1 MVKAVDASGSP
12 EAAPAPALPP
22 AAPAPPWWAR
32 AARFLF
38 RDRPELVLS
47 PLALVLLIY
56 AWYAIT
62 SARLVA
68 PVLLPS
74 PGAVAR
80 ALKVL
85 LTAPWFPPNLW
96 TTLLE
101 AILGFLI
108 AAVLAV
114 AVAVL
119 MDQIRLIRRVGYPYV
134 VVLQV
139 MPSVVLAPIFIVWFG
154 FGISSKIVVSVS
166 TAFFVILVNTLS
178 GLASVPENSRLLMR
192 SMCASRRQMF
202 FKLTLPTAAPFVF
215 AAFKTAA
222 TLSLIGALVGEFI
235 TARSGLGRLLTQ
247 FSFAL
252 RQDMMFATVL
262 VVGAVGIALYG
273 LVAFLEKRVIWWR

>member
-1 MVKAVDASGSP
+1 VAVVRTSDERQAEPKRPAKAAAAS
-12 EAAPAPALPP
+12 
-22 AAPAPPWWAR
+22 PWYAR
-32 AARFLF
+32 ALRYLV
-38 RDRPELVLS
+38 RDRPELVLA
-47 PLALVLLIY
+47 PLALVLLVY
-56 AWYAIT
+56 LWDLVT
-62 SARLVA
+62 RTGLVA

-74 PGAVAR
+74 PLAVGR
-80 ALKVL
+80 ALRVL
-85 LTAPWFPPNLW
+85 LTAPWFPGNLW

-101 AILGFLI
+101 AIAGLLI
-108 AAVLAV
+108 AALLAV
-114 AVAVL
+114 TVAVL

-154 FGISSKIVVSVS
+154 FGISSKIVVAVS

-192 SMCASRRQMF
+192 SMCASRRQTF
-202 FKLTLPTAAPFVF
+202 FKLTLPTALPYVF

-273 LVAFLEKRVIWWR
+273 LVAFLEKKVIWWR

>member
-1 MVKAVDASGSP
+1 MNREVRDQVAAVEGPGEREVGQERRAAAS
-12 EAAPAPALPP
+12 
-22 AAPAPPWWAR
+22 PWWAR
-32 AARFLF
+32 ALRYVV
-38 RDRPELVLS
+38 RDRPELVLA
-47 PLALVLLIY
+47 PLAL
-56 AWYAIT
+56 
-62 SARLVA
+62 
-68 PVLLPS
+68 
-74 PGAVAR
+74 R
-80 ALKVL
+80 ALRVL
-85 LTAPWFPPNLW
+85 LTAPWFPGNLW
-96 TTLLE
+96 TTVLE
-101 AILGFLI
+101 TISGFLI
-108 AAVLAV
+108 AALLAV

-154 FGISSKIVVSVS
+154 FGISSKIVVAVS

-202 FKLTLPTAAPFVF
+202 FKLTLPTALPYVF

-262 VVGAVGIALYG
+262 VVGALGIALYG
-273 LVAFLEKRVIWWR
+273 LVAFLEKKVIWWR

>member
-1 MVKAVDASGSP
+1 MHVNAVNRG
-12 EAAPAPALPP
+12 
-22 AAPAPPWWAR
+22 AR
-32 AARFLF
+32 YLLRE
-38 RDRPELVLS
+38 RPELLLA
-47 PLALVLLIY
+47 PLALAVVVWLWDLVTRTG
-56 AWYAIT
+56 W
-62 SARLVA
+62 VA

-74 PGAVAR
+74 PWAVGR
-80 ALKVL
+80 AMRLL
-85 LTAPWFPPNLW
+85 LTASWFPGNLW
-96 TTLLE
+96 TTVLE
-101 AILGFLI
+101 AVSGFLI

-119 MDQIRLIRRVGYPYV
+119 MDQIRLVRRVGYPYV

-154 FGISSKIVVSVS
+154 FGISSKIVVAVS

-192 SMCASRRQMF
+192 SMCASRRQTF
-202 FKLTLPTAAPFVF
+202 FKLTLPTALPYVF

-222 TLSLIGALVGEFI
+222 TLALIGALVGEFI
-235 TARSGLGRLLTQ
+235 TARAGLGRLLTQ

-262 VVGAVGIALYG
+262 VVGALGIALYG
-273 LVAFLEKRVIWWR
+273 LVAFLEKKIIWWR